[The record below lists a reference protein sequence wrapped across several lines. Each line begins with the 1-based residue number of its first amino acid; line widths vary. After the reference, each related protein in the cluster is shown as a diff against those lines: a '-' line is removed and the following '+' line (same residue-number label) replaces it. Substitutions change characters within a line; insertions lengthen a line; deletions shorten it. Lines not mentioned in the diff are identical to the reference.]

1 MIKIVYLNLIQR
13 KLKTTNVPIWKISY
27 VLTKITCCWTLMLNL
42 MMMMM
47 MMMGRKEEEDSF
59 TTPAVSSLDIYPTSY
74 IWCCNICHRVVIWLL
89 IKIIFKNKLEN
100 IFEMDKN
107 RIENIII
114 IWENIKLRLVYT
126 RMTLALTVQ
135 YTLYWEN
142 VLILSLFARQSFIV
156 NIVYK

>member
-13 KLKTTNVPIWKISY
+13 KLKTTNVTTWKISY

-74 IWCCNICHRVVIWLL
+74 IWCCNIYHRVVIWLL
-89 IKIIFKNKLEN
+89 IKMTFK
-100 IFEMDKN
+100 ISFEMDKN

-142 VLILSLFARQSFIV
+142 VLILSLFERHSFIV